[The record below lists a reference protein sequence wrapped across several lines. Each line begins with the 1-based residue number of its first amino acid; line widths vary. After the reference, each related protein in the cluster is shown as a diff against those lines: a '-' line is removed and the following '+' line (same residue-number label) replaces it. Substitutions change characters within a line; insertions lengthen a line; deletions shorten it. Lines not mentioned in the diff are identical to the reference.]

1 MRVDSLTILGLVA
14 AFCTTFAYLPQVMK
28 AWRTRS
34 TQDISLGMF
43 LMMATG
49 VALWLAYGL
58 FRLDLPLIASNVVS
72 LMFALTILVLKL
84 RHG

>member
-43 LMMATG
+43 LMTATG
-49 VALWLAYGL
+49 VALRLAYGL